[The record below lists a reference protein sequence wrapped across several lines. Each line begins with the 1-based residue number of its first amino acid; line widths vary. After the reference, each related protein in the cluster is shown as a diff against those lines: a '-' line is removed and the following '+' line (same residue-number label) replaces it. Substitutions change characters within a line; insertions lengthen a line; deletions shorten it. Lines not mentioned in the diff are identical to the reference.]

1 MPIYNAPLKKIDAK
15 ETRRYAGLAIA
26 DFNEQSII
34 DACNELIY
42 TAEPR
47 SCWEIYD
54 YNNITHTVAASSP
67 FIIEGSK
74 IQQHLSHCQKAVIIA
89 ATIGSNIEKII
100 EKSFQT
106 GDYSHALLLD
116 AAATTAVEQTAD
128 SLEKNIEP
136 MIAAL
141 GYKRIWRFSPGYGDW
156 AIDCQPE
163 MIRLSKASAIGIN
176 TTSSMML
183 TPRKSITAVIGLIPQ
198 TDPFLAKRPSCAN
211 CSQRDCPSRIAII
224 NNKPQ

>member
-34 DACNELIY
+34 DACNELLY
-42 TAEPR
+42 TAEPH

-74 IQQHLSHCQKAVIIA
+74 IQEHLSHCQKAVILA

-100 EKSFQT
+100 EKTFQA
-106 GDYSHALLLD
+106 GEYSHAMLLD
-116 AAATTAVEQTAD
+116 AAATAAVEQTAD
-128 SLEKNIEP
+128 NLEKNIEP
-136 MIAAL
+136 VIAAL

-156 AIDCQPE
+156 DISCQPE
-163 MIRLSKASAIGIN
+163 MIRLANASAIGMN
-176 TTSSMML
+176 ATSSMML

-198 TDPFLAKRPSCAN
+198 TDPFLPEKPSCADCRQKN
-211 CSQRDCPSRIAII
+211 CPSRIPII
-224 NNKPQ
+224 NSPA